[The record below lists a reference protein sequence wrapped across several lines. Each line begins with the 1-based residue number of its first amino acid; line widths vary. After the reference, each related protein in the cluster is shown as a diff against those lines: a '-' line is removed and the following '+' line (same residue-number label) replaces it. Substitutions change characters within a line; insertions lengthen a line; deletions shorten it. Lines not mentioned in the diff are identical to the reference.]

1 MEKIAYVIAVVMFFS
16 LSVYGQET
24 TVVNKIRKNPADTSL
39 TYNPVFSMLNADVQ
53 GNVSV
58 EQSSDVKRAFDS
70 YNASAAKSKNYGYK
84 ILVYSSNSKN
94 ARGASSSIA
103 SSLKSSYPQ
112 LNVYRSYQAPFF
124 MVHVGDF
131 RTKIDAMKILYEL
144 SPTHKQAKVVKS
156 IIGWYAF

>member
-1 MEKIAYVIAVVMFFS
+1 MEKITYVMAVMMFFS
-16 LSVYGQET
+16 LSVYGQDT
-24 TVVNKIRKNPADTSL
+24 TAVN
-39 TYNPVFSMLNADVQ
+39 NPVFSVLNADVQ

-58 EQSSDVKRAFDS
+58 EQSSDIKRAFDS
-70 YNASAAKSKNYGYK
+70 YNASAAGNKKYGYK
-84 ILVYSSNSKN
+84 ILVYSSNNKN

-131 RTKIDAMKILYEL
+131 RTKSDAMKILYEL